1 MSNLNQKIM
10 KELTEKECMEMNGG
24 YVQFVIAVASAA
36 IYLYNNWDDFA
47 EGFNEGYNSTR
58 R

>member
-24 YVQFVIAVASAA
+24 SIGSLIGKIIDEVID
-36 IYLYNNWDDFA
+36 YLDRDNINPF
-47 EGFNEGYNSTR
+47 
-58 R
+58 